1 MLQTLLLFA
10 TTLIS
15 LFFSL
20 SDALLSHVPLKS
32 SSYRRQL
39 QLQASLK
46 VALTREL
53 GTNDKLS
60 KLLSNNKNIQCIEL
74 PCIQFFDG
82 DDTDKVKSEIP
93 KNDVIILTSP
103 QGASVF
109 LNAWESIGKPTVKVA
124 VVGKGTAQPLLAQGI
139 TPFFQPSDFTGE
151 VLAKELPDNCG
162 KTILYP
168 TSSLADNKLESA
180 LRERG
185 FLVTRLNSYKTGPAI
200 WSSSQLELA
209 KTCDIVTFASPS
221 AVRTWV
227 ERVGTNTVQEV
238 VVIGPTSEKAAA
250 GLGFSRIHS
259 PEEGS
264 KGLEPW
270 AELISK
276 VADQALLRQK
286 SL

>member
-1 MLQTLLLFA
+1 MGSLLLA
-10 TTLIS
+10 TICIL
-15 LFFSL
+15 LFVSVDAFLSL
-20 SDALLSHVPLKS
+20 SHPKTM
-32 SSYRRQL
+32 YRGRL
-39 QLQASLK
+39 NLQAVLK

-82 DDTDKVKSEIP
+82 DDTDKLKSEIP

-103 QGASVF
+103 QGAAVF
-109 LNAWESIGKPTVKVA
+109 LTAWESIGKPTVKVA
-124 VVGKGTAQPLLAQGI
+124 VVGKGTAQPLIARGI
-139 TPFFQPSDFTGE
+139 NPFFQPSDFTGE
-151 VLAKELPDNCG
+151 VLAKELPDGCG

-168 TSSLADNKLESA
+168 TSSLADKTLESA

-200 WSSSQLELA
+200 WSSSQLDLA
-209 KTCDIVTFASPS
+209 KSCDIVTFASPS
-221 AVRTWV
+221 AVRTWA
-227 ERVGTNTVQEV
+227 ERVGTGTVA
-238 VVIGPTSEKAAA
+238 VVIGPTSQKAAA
-250 GLGFSRIHS
+250 SAGFTRIHS

-270 AELISK
+270 AALISH
-276 VADQALLRQK
+276 VADQLLTK
-286 SL
+286 P